1 MFWIESMPFN
11 ELQLKVLEKSSKTT
25 GYGGFASKSCVRHLN
40 RAFELKST
48 MPEVAAFLAI
58 TAEEEAAT
66 AIFAALRKRKYNHAS
81 SFKVRDHKHKAGVY
95 PFLKLLGEVLG
106 PLKHGLPLN
115 LFFDEKDDALR
126 VRMPIEIQGDRQ
138 ICIVP
143 DPPLNLVSVDPGG
156 NQTDYL
162 KQVRSVASNQGI
174 NSIFEYVQNL
184 ANERNTML
192 YASDS
197 GIPEIKNIDSTLKRH
212 FEAALLNL
220 IVYLL
225 IEPYKVQNL
234 VQESVDTYIKILH
247 RIDEEKT

>member
-1 MFWIESMPFN
+1 
-11 ELQLKVLEKSSKTT
+11 
-25 GYGGFASKSCVRHLN
+25 
-40 RAFELKST
+40 
-48 MPEVAAFLAI
+48 
-58 TAEEEAAT
+58 
-66 AIFAALRKRKYNHAS
+66 
-81 SFKVRDHKHKAGVY
+81 
-95 PFLKLLGEVLG
+95 
-106 PLKHGLPLN
+106 
-115 LFFDEKDDALR
+115 
-126 VRMPIEIQGDRQ
+126 MPIEIQGDRQ

>member
-1 MFWIESMPFN
+1 MVFN
-11 ELQLKVLEKSSKTT
+11 ELQLKVLEKSSQTT
-25 GYGGFASKSCVRHLN
+25 GYGGFASKSCVRHLY
-40 RAFELKST
+40 RAFELKSS

-81 SFKVRDHKHKAGVY
+81 SFKVKDHKHKAGVY

-106 PLKHGLPLN
+106 PLKHGFPLN
-115 LFFDEKDDALR
+115 LFFDEKDGALR
-126 VRMPIEIQGDRQ
+126 IRMPIGVQGDRQ

-156 NQTDYL
+156 IRADYL
-162 KQVRSVASNQGI
+162 KQVRSAASNQGVS
-174 NSIFEYVQNL
+174 SIFKYMQGL
-184 ANERNTML
+184 ANERNTVL
-192 YASDS
+192 YASSS
-197 GIPEIKNIDSTLKRH
+197 GIPKIQNVDAALERH

-234 VQESVDTYIKILH
+234 VQESVDTFIKILH
-247 RIDEEKT
+247 RIDEQ

>member
-1 MFWIESMPFN
+1 MFWVDSMAFN
-11 ELQLKVLEKSSKTT
+11 EFQIKVLEKSSKTT
-25 GYGGFASKSCVRHLN
+25 GHGGFASKSCVRHLN
-40 RAFELKST
+40 RAFELKSS

-66 AIFAALRKRKYNHAS
+66 AIFAALLKRKYNHAS

-106 PLKHGLPLN
+106 PLKHGLSLN

-126 VRMPIEIQGDRQ
+126 VRMPIGIQGDRQ

-143 DPPLNLVSVDPGG
+143 DPPLNLVSVDRGG

-162 KQVRSVASNQGI
+162 KQVRSIASNQGI
-174 NSIFEYVQNL
+174 GSTFKYVQDL
-184 ANERNTML
+184 ANERNAML

-197 GIPEIKNIDSTLKRH
+197 GIPKILDIDHTLKRH
-212 FEAALLNL
+212 SEAALLNL
-220 IVYLL
+220 IIYLL

-234 VQESVDTYIKILH
+234 VQESIDTYIKILH